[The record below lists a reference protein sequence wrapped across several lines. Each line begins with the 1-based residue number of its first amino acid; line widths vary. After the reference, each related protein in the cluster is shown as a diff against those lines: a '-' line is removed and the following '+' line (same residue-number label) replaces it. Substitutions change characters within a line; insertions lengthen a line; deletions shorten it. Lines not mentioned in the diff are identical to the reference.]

1 MVVLWTAWGSRT
13 LELSALIL
21 SFLQALPFAVLAV
34 YLLPA
39 LACVLGT
46 IVWEVLSAVFEK
58 PQDPQ
63 S

>member
-1 MVVLWTAWGSRT
+1 
-13 LELSALIL
+13 LIL